1 MISSWPQAPNATK
14 DPEFVFLALLC
25 LLLQTC
31 ISNSRRDTFSWMETA
46 TQTYQ
51 IYISVH
57 QRKEPTGGRDTETDI
72 SIAQEICYK
81 ELAHTVNED

>member
-1 MISSWPQAPNATK
+1 
-14 DPEFVFLALLC
+14 
-25 LLLQTC
+25 
-31 ISNSRRDTFSWMETA
+31 METD

-51 IYISVH
+51 IYINVR

-72 SIAQEICYK
+72 SIAKEICYK